1 MNLWIG
7 TTEEHKEE
15 ISDTNH
21 ILCIFEN
28 KESSEYEGYALIR
41 INHKSHIFE
50 LRRIAIVNKGR
61 GYGKEVMT
69 EMLRFAFENLG
80 INIFWLDVYPDNTIG
95 IKLYESLGMN
105 RDGILRQNYLSDRGY
120 LDQIIYSMLKEEY
133 MNMIIRDLKKEDYDF
148 VLRVNEEN
156 VEVLSP
162 MDRQRLEFY
171 AGIAD
176 MFKIVEVNGKQAA
189 FLIAIRDGADYPND
203 NFGFYSAK
211 YPHFLYVDR
220 IVIDEPYRKLGL
232 GRMLY
237 EAVKEHAKAEGVN
250 VVTAEVDTEPV
261 YNIGSIKFHE
271 NMGFREV
278 GVQWTKR
285 LRKPR
290 RPQIRN
296 YNSTLKIVIRRY
308 QIFRMIFTA

>member
-105 RDGILRQNYLSDRGY
+105 RDGILRQNYLSDRG
-120 LDQIIYSMLKEEY
+120 
-133 MNMIIRDLKKEDYDF
+133 
-148 VLRVNEEN
+148 
-156 VEVLSP
+156 
-162 MDRQRLEFY
+162 
-171 AGIAD
+171 
-176 MFKIVEVNGKQAA
+176 
-189 FLIAIRDGADYPND
+189 
-203 NFGFYSAK
+203 
-211 YPHFLYVDR
+211 
-220 IVIDEPYRKLGL
+220 
-232 GRMLY
+232 
-237 EAVKEHAKAEGVN
+237 
-250 VVTAEVDTEPV
+250 
-261 YNIGSIKFHE
+261 
-271 NMGFREV
+271 
-278 GVQWTKR
+278 
-285 LRKPR
+285 
-290 RPQIRN
+290 
-296 YNSTLKIVIRRY
+296 
-308 QIFRMIFTA
+308 